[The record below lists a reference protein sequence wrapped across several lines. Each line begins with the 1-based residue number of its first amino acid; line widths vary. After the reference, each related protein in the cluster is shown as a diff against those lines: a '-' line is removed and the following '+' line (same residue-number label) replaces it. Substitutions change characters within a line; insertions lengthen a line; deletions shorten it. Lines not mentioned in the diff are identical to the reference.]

1 MPESPLTQSLSLSA
15 YPRAISRYDEMLDG
29 GGAARAHWRP
39 FLGQVAALPR
49 ETIRERRRFVRESIE
64 SDGVTYNVY
73 ADPKG
78 ASRPWELDLLPL
90 ILPADEWSGI
100 SAAVAQRA
108 RLLNALLG
116 DLYGKQELLAEG
128 LIPPAVVFGQRGFLW
143 PAHGVVPPEGTA
155 LHIYA
160 ADLAR
165 SPDGRWWVL
174 ADRTRGPSGAGYALQ
189 NRMTLS
195 RALPDAFRE
204 LPVQQLAPFF
214 AALQDSL
221 YRLAPTRKGEAP
233 LVVLLTPGP
242 HNETYFEHSFLAR
255 HLGFPLVEGQ
265 DLLVRGD
272 AVHLKTL
279 RGLRRV
285 HAILRRLD
293 DDYCDPVELRAD
305 SALGVPGLLHAVRAG
320 NVLLANALG
329 SGVLETGALA
339 GFLPAVSERL
349 FGEKLLMP
357 SIATWWCGEAPALEY
372 AIAHL
377 DELVIKP
384 TYPSIRRE
392 PVFGHTLDAA
402 ARARLID
409 RMQAQPHAYVAQEWV
424 RLSHAPTFGRGQD
437 DHLLSRAV
445 SLRVFA
451 VATPGGY
458 TVMPGALTRV
468 APHDGDVVSM
478 QWGGSSKDTWMLAEK
493 PVASVPLRRPR
504 LGVTDVVQSGVEIA
518 SRVGE
523 NLFWM
528 GRYAERCEGVARLLR
543 AALVRLADAAPQSAA
558 ALGSIAAVC
567 EGLGVLE
574 VPEAPDEPPAS
585 APWGAGAPAST
596 VRPETLAAATTRES
610 KPSLDEPAARPD
622 FLAAVADPAAM
633 GGLAAN
639 VLRLHACASHVRERM
654 STDNWHV
661 FNRLPQRL
669 PGPQPTVGAAL
680 ESLDEIML
688 ACVSLAGFAMDDMNR
703 DESWRF
709 LLLGRRLERLA
720 HLAGVVARVLGFAPA
735 ARVEALEWLLEA
747 ANSIVTFRARY
758 RRAPELLPV
767 LHLVVFDETNPHAIT
782 FQLRELPLH
791 LERTAAELGGETM
804 GAALGPL
811 ARALR
816 TAPLEGFEPEG
827 GAALEKACA
836 DLAALLEL
844 ARGAAF
850 GLSDEL
856 QRRFFT
862 HAGTPAPL
870 GT

>member
-1 MPESPLTQSLSLSA
+1 MPETFLSP
-15 YPRAISRYDEMLDG
+15 YPRVASRYDETLDAR
-29 GGAARAHWRP
+29 GAPRPHWRP
-39 FLGQVAALPR
+39 FLSQIAALPT
-49 ETIRERRRFVRESIE
+49 ETIRDRARFVRESIE

-90 ILPADEWSGI
+90 ILPADEWLQI

-108 RLLNALLG
+108 RLLNALLN
-116 DLYGKQELLAEG
+116 DLYGPQKLLAEG

-143 PAHGVVPPEGTA
+143 PAHGVVAPENVS

-195 RALPDAFRE
+195 RAFPDAFRE
-204 LPVQQLAPFF
+204 LPVQPLAPFF

-221 YRLAPTRKGEAP
+221 YRLSPTRKGEAP

-242 HNETYFEHSFLAR
+242 YNETYFEHSFLAR
-255 HLGFPLVEGQ
+255 YLGFPLVEGQ

-272 AVHLKTL
+272 AVYLKTL

-305 SALGVPGLLHAVRAG
+305 SALGIPGLLHAVRAG

-339 GFLPAVSERL
+339 GFLPAVSEKL
-349 FGEKLLMP
+349 FGEELLMP

-372 AIAHL
+372 AIKHL

-409 RMQAQPHAYVAQEWV
+409 RMRAQPHAYVAQEWV
-424 RLSHAPTFGRGQD
+424 RLSHAPTFGRGRD
-437 DHLLSRAV
+437 GRLLSRAV

-468 APHDGDVVSM
+468 APEDGDVVSM
-478 QWGGSSKDTWMLAEK
+478 QWGGSSKDTWMLTEGQGAQ
-493 PVASVPLRRPR
+493 VARSRPR
-504 LGVTDVVQSGVEIA
+504 LGVIDVEQSGVEIA

-528 GRYAERCEGVARLLR
+528 GRYAERCEGIARLLR
-543 AALVRLADAAPQSAA
+543 AALVRLADAGPEAAA

-574 VPEAPDEPPAS
+574 VPEAPHDEPPSS
-585 APWGAGAPAST
+585 APWGAAAPAS
-596 VRPETLAAATTRES
+596 VAAPTLAKGPNVAPKLLEI
-610 KPSLDEPAARPD
+610 KPIHDEPSAPPD

-639 VLRLHACASHVRERM
+639 VIRLHACASHVRERM

-669 PGPQPTVGAAL
+669 PGPRPTLGKAL

-688 ACVSLAGFAMDDMNR
+688 ACVSLAGVAMDDMTR

-720 HLAGVVARVLGFAPA
+720 HLAGVVSRVLGFAPA
-735 ARVEALEWLLEA
+735 ARVDALEWLLEA

-767 LHLVVFDETNPHAIT
+767 LHLVVFDETNPHAVA
-782 FQLRELPLH
+782 FQLRDLPRL
-791 LERTAAELGGETM
+791 LERTAAELGGAVM

-811 ARALR
+811 AAALHR
-816 TAPLEGFEPEG
+816 TSLAGFEPEG
-827 GAALEKACA
+827 GPALERACV
-836 DLAALLEL
+836 DLAALLDR
-844 ARGAAF
+844 ARDAAF
-850 GLSDEL
+850 GCSDEL

-862 HAGTPAPL
+862 HAGTPAERS
-870 GT
+870 T

>member
-1 MPESPLTQSLSLSA
+1 MPESLLSPSLWPSP
-15 YPRAISRYDEMLDG
+15 YPRTASRYDEMLDG
-29 GGAARAHWRP
+29 RGAPRAHWRP

-64 SDGVTYNVY
+64 ADGVTYNVY

-90 ILPADEWSGI
+90 ILPADEWRGI

-116 DLYGKQELLAEG
+116 DLYGKQELLAMG

-155 LHIYA
+155 LHVYA

-195 RALPDAFRE
+195 RAFPDAFRE

-221 YRLAPTRKGEAP
+221 YRLSPTRAGEAP

-242 HNETYFEHSFLAR
+242 YNETYFEHSFLAR
-255 HLGFPLVEGQ
+255 YLGFPLVEGQ

-272 AVHLKTL
+272 AVYLKTL

-372 AIAHL
+372 AIEHL

-392 PVFGHTLDAA
+392 PVFGHTLDLA
-402 ARARLID
+402 ARARLVD
-409 RMQAQPHAYVAQEWV
+409 RMRAQPHAYVAQEWV
-424 RLSHAPTFGRGQD
+424 RLSHAPTFGRSPD

-493 PVASVPLRRPR
+493 QAARVALPRPR

-574 VPEAPDEPPAS
+574 VPEIPDEPPAS
-585 APWGAGAPAST
+585 APWGAGAPPST
-596 VRPETLAAATTRES
+596 VRPDIAKAAES
-610 KPSLDEPAARPD
+610 KPSLDEPTAPPD

-639 VLRLHACASHVRERM
+639 VLRLHSCASHVRERM

-688 ACVSLAGFAMDDMNR
+688 ACVSLAGFAMDDMTR

-767 LHLVVFDETNPHAIT
+767 LHLVVFDETNPHAVA

-811 ARALR
+811 ADALR

-827 GAALEKACA
+827 GPALEAACA
-836 DLAALLEL
+836 DLAARLEL

-862 HAGTPAPL
+862 HAGTPAPR
-870 GT
+870 GR

>member
-1 MPESPLTQSLSLSA
+1 MPESLLSSSLWPSP
-15 YPRAISRYDEMLDG
+15 YPRTASRYDEMLDG
-29 GGAARAHWRP
+29 RGAPRAHWRP

-64 SDGVTYNVY
+64 ADGVTYNVY

-90 ILPADEWSGI
+90 ILPADEWRGI

-116 DLYGKQELLAEG
+116 DLYGKQELLAMG

-155 LHIYA
+155 LHVYA

-195 RALPDAFRE
+195 RAFPDAFRE

-221 YRLAPTRKGEAP
+221 YRLSPTRAGEAP

-242 HNETYFEHSFLAR
+242 YNETYFEHSFLAR
-255 HLGFPLVEGQ
+255 YLGFPLVEGQ

-272 AVHLKTL
+272 AVYLKTL

-372 AIAHL
+372 AIEHL

-392 PVFGHTLDAA
+392 PVFGHTLDVA
-402 ARARLID
+402 ARARLVD
-409 RMQAQPHAYVAQEWV
+409 RMRAQPHAYVAQEWV
-424 RLSHAPTFGRGQD
+424 RLSHAPTFGRSPG

-493 PVASVPLRRPR
+493 QVARVALQRPR

-574 VPEAPDEPPAS
+574 VPEVPDEPPAS
-585 APWGAGAPAST
+585 APWGAGAPPST
-596 VRPETLAAATTRES
+596 VRPDLEKAAES
-610 KPSLDEPAARPD
+610 KPSPDEPTAPPD

-639 VLRLHACASHVRERM
+639 VLRLHSCASHVRERM

-688 ACVSLAGFAMDDMNR
+688 ACVSLAGFAMDDMTR

-767 LHLVVFDETNPHAIT
+767 LHLVVFDETNPHAVA

-791 LERTAAELGGETM
+791 LERTAAELGGEAM

-827 GAALEKACA
+827 GAALEEACA

-862 HAGTPAPL
+862 HAGTPAPR
-870 GT
+870 GR

>member
-1 MPESPLTQSLSLSA
+1 MPENLLTP
-15 YPRAISRYDEMLDG
+15 YPRVASRYDEMLDG
-29 GGAARAHWRP
+29 RGALRAHFRP
-39 FLGQVAALPR
+39 FLSQIAALPA
-49 ETIRERRRFVRESIE
+49 ETIRERGRFVRESIE
-64 SDGVTYNVY
+64 ADGVTYNVY

-90 ILPADEWSGI
+90 ILPEGEWQGI

-116 DLYGKQELLAEG
+116 DLYGPQKLLAEG

-143 PAHGVVPPEGTA
+143 PAHGVVPPENVA

-195 RALPDAFRE
+195 RAFPDAFRE

-221 YRLAPTRKGEAP
+221 YRLSPTRQGEAP

-242 HNETYFEHSFLAR
+242 YNETYFEHSFLAR
-255 HLGFPLVEGQ
+255 YLGFPLVEGQ

-305 SALGVPGLLHAVRAG
+305 SALGIPGLLHAVRAG

-372 AIAHL
+372 AIKHL

-384 TYPSIRRE
+384 TYTSIRRE

-409 RMQAQPHAYVAQEWV
+409 RMRAQPHAYVAQEWV
-424 RLSHAPTFGRGQD
+424 RLSHAPTFGRGRD
-437 DHLLSRAV
+437 GRLLSRAV

-451 VATPGGY
+451 VATKDGY

-468 APHDGDVVSM
+468 APEDGDVVSM
-478 QWGGSSKDTWMLAEK
+478 QWGGSSKDTWMLSEGQGAQIIR
-493 PVASVPLRRPR
+493 SRPR
-504 LGVTDVVQSGVEIA
+504 LGVTDVEQSGVEIA

-528 GRYAERCEGVARLLR
+528 GRYAERCEGIARLLR

-567 EGLGVLE
+567 EGLGVIE
-574 VPEAPDEPPAS
+574 VPDAPDDEAPIS
-585 APWGAGAPAST
+585 APWGAASIAAPTLST
-596 VRPETLAAATTRES
+596 DPKSTPKHLEN
-610 KPSLDEPAARPD
+610 KPIHDDPSAPPD

-639 VLRLHACASHVRERM
+639 VLRLHACASACRPTTGTSSTASRSASPGRSRRWAERSSR
-654 STDNWHV
+654 ST
-661 FNRLPQRL
+661 RSCSR
-669 PGPQPTVGAAL
+669 A
-680 ESLDEIML
+680 SR
-688 ACVSLAGFAMDDMNR
+688 S
-703 DESWRF
+703 
-709 LLLGRRLERLA
+709 
-720 HLAGVVARVLGFAPA
+720 PA
-735 ARVEALEWLLEA
+735 SRW
-747 ANSIVTFRARY
+747 T
-758 RRAPELLPV
+758 
-767 LHLVVFDETNPHAIT
+767 T
-782 FQLRELPLH
+782 
-791 LERTAAELGGETM
+791 
-804 GAALGPL
+804 
-811 ARALR
+811 
-816 TAPLEGFEPEG
+816 
-827 GAALEKACA
+827 
-836 DLAALLEL
+836 
-844 ARGAAF
+844 
-850 GLSDEL
+850 
-856 QRRFFT
+856 
-862 HAGTPAPL
+862 
-870 GT
+870 

>member
-1 MPESPLTQSLSLSA
+1 MPERLLSP
-15 YPRAISRYDEMLDG
+15 YPRVASRYDEMLDG
-29 GGAARAHWRP
+29 RGAPRDHWRP
-39 FLGQVAALPR
+39 FLGQIAALSP
-49 ETIRERRRFVRESIE
+49 ETIQQRGRFVRESIE

-90 ILPADEWSGI
+90 ILPADEWQHI
-100 SAAVAQRA
+100 EAAVAQRA

-116 DLYGKQELLAEG
+116 DLYGPQELLAEG

-143 PAHGVVPPEGTA
+143 PSHGTAPPEGVS

-160 ADLAR
+160 VDLAR

-195 RALPDAFRE
+195 RAFPDAFRE

-221 YRLAPTRKGEAP
+221 YRLSPTRGEDP
-233 LVVLLTPGP
+233 LAVLLTPGP
-242 HNETYFEHSFLAR
+242 YNETYFEHSFLAR
-255 HLGFPLVEGQ
+255 YLGFPLVEGQ

-349 FGEKLLMP
+349 FGEPLLMP

-372 AIAHL
+372 VIKHL
-377 DELVIKP
+377 GELVIKP
-384 TYPSIRRE
+384 TYASIRRE
-392 PVFGHTLDAA
+392 PVFGHALDAA
-402 ARARLID
+402 AKAHLIE
-409 RMQAQPHAYVAQEWV
+409 RMRAQPHAYVAQEWV
-424 RLSHAPTFGRGQD
+424 RLSHAPTFGRGKD
-437 DHLLSRAV
+437 GRLLSRAV
-445 SLRVFA
+445 TLRAFA
-451 VATPGGY
+451 VATKGGY

-478 QWGGSSKDTWMLAEK
+478 QWGGSSKDTWMLAKEQVA
-493 PVASVPLRRPR
+493 PVALRRPR
-504 LGVTDVVQSGVEIA
+504 LGVEDVVRSGVEIA

-567 EGLGVLE
+567 EGLGVLDA
-574 VPEAPDEPPAS
+574 PEAPDAEPPAS
-585 APWGAGAPAST
+585 SPWGAGSSPPPPDAAHAKPAAPA
-596 VRPETLAAATTRES
+596 A
-610 KPSLDEPAARPD
+610 PAAPD
-622 FLAAVADPAAM
+622 FLGAVADPAAM

-654 STDNWHV
+654 SNDNWHV
-661 FNRLPQRL
+661 FNRLPQHL
-669 PGPQPTVGAAL
+669 PGPRPTVGAAL
-680 ESLDEIML
+680 ESLDQIML
-688 ACVSLAGFAMDDMNR
+688 SCVSLAGFAMDDMTR
-703 DESWRF
+703 DESWSF
-709 LLLGRRLERLA
+709 LILGRRVERLA
-720 HLAGVVARVLGFAPA
+720 HLAGVVARVLGFTPSG
-735 ARVEALEWLLEA
+735 RVDALEWLLET

-767 LHLVVFDETNPHAIT
+767 LHLVVFDATNPHAVA
-782 FQLRELPLH
+782 FQLRELPQH
-791 LERTAAELGGETM
+791 LARTAAELGGAVF

-811 ARALR
+811 AEALR
-816 TAPLEGFEPEG
+816 AFPLAGFEAES
-827 GAALEKACA
+827 GAELKIACA
-836 DLAALLEL
+836 DLAALLER
-844 ARGAAF
+844 ARAAAF

-862 HAGTPAPL
+862 HAGTPAPRR
-870 GT
+870 T